1 MFNNISFNLYLCG
14 RDKMKI
20 NWEFIE
26 KVFMVLGCISYGI
39 FIGFMIW
46 LILWS
51 NHILRGWF

>member
-1 MFNNISFNLYLCG
+1 
-14 RDKMKI
+14 MKI
-20 NWEFIE
+20 NWGLVE
-26 KVFMVLGCISYGI
+26 KVFMVLGCISYGL